1 VAAVAGAAMLLAQLV
16 GPRAYLYDQYP
27 DYADRLDCVFEQ
39 ESHWRPDVVNPSS
52 GAAGVAQFIRSTW
65 ASTPQGRRGES
76 RFDPY
81 SSIDASV
88 WLIDETPQSWRHWAV
103 VLRGLC

>member
-1 VAAVAGAAMLLAQLV
+1 MVALAGAALLLAQV
-16 GPRAYLYDQYP
+16 MGPRTYLYDQYP
-27 DYADRLDCVFEQ
+27 DYADRLDCVFER
-39 ESHWRPDVVNPSS
+39 ESHWLPDAVNPYS

-65 ASTPQGRRGES
+65 AATPQGQRGES

-88 WLIDETPQSWRHWAV
+88 WLIDATPQSWRHWSV
-103 VLRGLC
+103 VKAGLC